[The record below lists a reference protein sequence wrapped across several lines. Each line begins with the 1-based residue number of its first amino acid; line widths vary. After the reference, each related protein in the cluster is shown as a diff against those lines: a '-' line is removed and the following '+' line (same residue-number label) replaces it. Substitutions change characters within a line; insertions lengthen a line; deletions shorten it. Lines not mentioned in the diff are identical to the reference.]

1 MATLNELVPQLDAL
15 TAQVAK
21 IGQETDG
28 LKAKVADL
36 EAAIAAAGNIP
47 QDVLDK
53 FQALKDQV
61 QAVDD
66 KVADVAPTP

>member
-1 MATLNELVPQLDAL
+1 MTTVNELVPQIEAL

-21 IGQETDG
+21 IGVETDG
-28 LKAKVADL
+28 LKALVTDL
-36 EAAIAAAGNIP
+36 EAAIANAGNIP

-53 FQALKDQV
+53 FEALKAQV

-66 KVADVAPTP
+66 KVADTPAP